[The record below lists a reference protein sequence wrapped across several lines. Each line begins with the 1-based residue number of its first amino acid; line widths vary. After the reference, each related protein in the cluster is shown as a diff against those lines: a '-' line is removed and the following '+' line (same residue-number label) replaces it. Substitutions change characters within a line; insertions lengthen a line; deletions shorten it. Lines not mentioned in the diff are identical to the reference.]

1 MSTQV
6 CKKCGIEKPVS
17 EFGKSS
23 KRQLKSGE
31 WKQYYHTICK
41 QCTNKGRVRV
51 DNIEPKVCNTCGVAK
66 PLSEYAL
73 EKQPAGMRYRGQC
86 KKCKYEKRLKHRAEN
101 PEVVER
107 ERERNRWRYNN
118 VEGVAER
125 AREVS
130 NKSRAKHKDRINAK
144 QRERWANDPEYAEK
158 QRQKQ
163 RDYWANNPEYRERAK
178 SNNREYYKENKEK
191 IAEYKKQY
199 QLENKEWI
207 AEKQKKYREENP
219 EHCKKLR
226 KAQYDKHQKKLVE
239 GQRKIRKERRQYLEE
254 YLGGKCVRC
263 GVTEKLEFDHITPV
277 NKSYS
282 IGANITCYS
291 LEELILEADKC
302 QLLCRPCHIEKSKEN
317 GDYVVGRELPPEI
330 KKNRLGK

>member
-17 EFGKSS
+17 EFGKSG

-31 WKQYYHTICK
+31 WKQYYQTICK

-101 PEVVER
+101 PEVLER
-107 ERERNRWRYNN
+107 ERERNRWRYAN
-118 VEGVAER
+118 VEGVAE
-125 AREVS
+125 
-130 NKSRAKHKDRINAK
+130 KSREYSSRYREEHKDRLNAE
-144 QRERWANDPEYAEK
+144 QRERWANDPEYAER
-158 QRQKQ
+158 QRQYQ
-163 RDYWANNPEYRERAK
+163 RDRWANNPEHREKAKKQNKIYRE
-178 SNNREYYKENKEK
+178 ENKEELRIK
-191 IAEYKKQY
+191 QKQY

-226 KAQYDKHQKKLVE
+226 KAQYEKHQEKLVND
-239 GQRKIRKERRQYLEE
+239 QKRIRKERRQYLEE

-263 GVTEKLEFDHITPV
+263 GATEKLDFDHIIPAD
-277 NKSYS
+277 KSYT
-282 IGANITCYS
+282 IGSNITCFS
-291 LEELILEADKC
+291 LEELILEVDKC
-302 QLLCRPCHIEKSKEN
+302 QLLCRPCHIQKGKEN
-317 GDYVVGRELPPEI
+317 GDYTGPKGLPQEVKARRI
-330 KKNRLGK
+330 KK